1 MTMIHLFYFFV
12 GLLAIY
18 ELLKMSNFKKVFQ
31 RCNEARTIQ
40 RSGDKQLLENYIK
53 EHPAILVMGMF
64 DFICW
69 IILFVGLMTEQWI
82 LFLLVILLSLSR
94 FQRIGSWA
102 VFIDS
107 LVTATIYLFAIIN
120 AFHLHIDL
128 L

>member
-1 MTMIHLFYFFV
+1 MIHLFYFFV

-31 RCNEARTIQ
+31 RCNEVRKIQ
-40 RSGDKQLLENYIK
+40 KSGDKQMLNNYIK

-69 IILFVGLMTEQWI
+69 IVLFAGLMTEQWI
-82 LFLLVILLSLSR
+82 LFLLVIILSLSR

-107 LVTATIYLFAIIN
+107 LVTATIYMFAIIN
-120 AFHLHIDL
+120 AFHLHIEL